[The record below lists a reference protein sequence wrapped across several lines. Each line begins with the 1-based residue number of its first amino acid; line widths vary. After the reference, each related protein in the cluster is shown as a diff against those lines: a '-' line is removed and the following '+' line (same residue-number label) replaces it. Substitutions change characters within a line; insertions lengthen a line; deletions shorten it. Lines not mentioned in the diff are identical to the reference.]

1 LGDKPGTF
9 FADPETALAR
19 MLTVRTD
26 IANQRLTTA
35 QQLGWVNQ
43 DIQLE
48 VPNLG
53 TKNDPIPVDK
63 LSYVSNLAK
72 ENPKGQVYIMT
83 PKGVQQVLL
92 STLQQ

>member
-1 LGDKPGTF
+1 
-9 FADPETALAR
+9 
-19 MLTVRTD
+19 MTVRTSL
-26 IANQRLTTA
+26 ANQRLATA

-53 TKNDPIPVDK
+53 TKNDPIPTDK

-72 ENPKGQVYIMT
+72 DNPTGQVYIMT

-92 STLQQ
+92 STLKQ